1 MLSQKPTQITNREDN
16 AMESGKIKHV
26 EKILKRDR
34 LSQNIRNF
42 YSLFSPASHMKILF
56 KQIGKRET
64 KGRLAK
70 VEGNSKLV
78 RAKLVRAKLVR
89 AKLVRGTNLVRA
101 KRVRAKRVRAKLV
114 RAKLVRSKLE
124 QGPQTGEEWTRLKRH
139 RVRGRRGTNSQG
151 QNQNQNQ
158 NQESR

>member
-1 MLSQKPTQITNREDN
+1 
-16 AMESGKIKHV
+16 MESGKIKHV

-101 KRVRAKRVRAKLV
+101 KRVRAKRVRAKRVRAKLV